1 MDFTQ
6 MLIKIA
12 IGGSTWVLILLVI
25 LSILSIALIVEK
37 SVLYARWVRETRRLW
52 EEMKKSL
59 VALSIGDL
67 E

>member
-37 SVLYARWVRETRRLW
+37 SVLYARWVGRQEDYG
-52 EEMKKSL
+52 KK
-59 VALSIGDL
+59 
-67 E
+67 